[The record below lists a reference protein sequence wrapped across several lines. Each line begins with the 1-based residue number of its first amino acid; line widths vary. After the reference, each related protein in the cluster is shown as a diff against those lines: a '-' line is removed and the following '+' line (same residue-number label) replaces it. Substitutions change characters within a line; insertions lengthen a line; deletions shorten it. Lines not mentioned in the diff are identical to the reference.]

1 MKDDTKWEN
10 RLWKLFIYL
19 FLVRMDRRFFLL
31 DILRRV
37 FVINKKVKSLSRYF
51 IIEVIKMIIKY
62 EEVFI

>member
-19 FLVRMDRRFFLL
+19 FLVRMDRFFLL

-37 FVINKKVKSLSRYF
+37 FVINKKVKSLSTYF